1 MPFREAVGRWRSVLL
16 LGLCAGAGC
25 TPRGLSQSDTQT
37 GQALIEFSDALTD
50 LREVDAA
57 LQGQVDS
64 LARVVARQDSLL
76 RQIANLAGVPVP
88 SR

>member
-1 MPFREAVGRWRSVLL
+1 MTRRAHPLRLL
-16 LGLCAGAGC
+16 AFGPAILLAGC
-25 TPRGLSQSDTQT
+25 LPRGLAKGDTETQ
-37 GQALIEFSDALTD
+37 QALVEVSDALTD

-57 LQGQVDS
+57 LQLQVDS
-64 LARVVARQDSLL
+64 LARVVIRQDSLL

>member
-1 MPFREAVGRWRSVLL
+1 
-16 LGLCAGAGC
+16 
-25 TPRGLSQSDTQT
+25 
-37 GQALIEFSDALTD
+37 